1 MQCKIL
7 DVEFEEAVIKDESMT
22 IDESL
27 AKASIEKCP
36 VCLGRDLC
44 QEISQNFITVSIF
57 GDKTSYGVVY
67 TVSRL

>member
-1 MQCKIL
+1 
-7 DVEFEEAVIKDESMT
+7 MT

-27 AKASIEKCP
+27 TKANIEKCP

-57 GDKTSYGVVY
+57 GDKKSYGVVY
-67 TVSRL
+67 TVSRRTIE